1 MPVTR
6 CAPVVNRI
14 RLSTPYVNFNSR
26 PSPADCDQPDL
37 SISSSKKQISH
48 LSDLEIKD
56 KFTTSTWACY
66 CHGFGSR
73 HGDDLAPFSLWD
85 PIKEEFRYPTE
96 DEGNWI
102 SKTYN
107 ATCWETAWP
116 KLRIFTKT
124 PPSPV
129 PLTVGCVAANFLP
142 PLDHFLDTV
151 EDSDSITTPYVNP
164 RGTDPLRPL
173 QIPRWR
179 LPTASQWEMVANC
192 VCSLV
197 NVAVITFYG
206 GILHVEIPQDGREY
220 LARSLPP
227 RIGGMTAFYH
237 HQSKSYWGNLESQT
251 IERVI
256 DPLRECESGPR
267 EDTTDYLS
275 QGQFGPGVRVESSVA
290 TDVGPYAT
298 LSRATTAGV
307 LLRNT
312 SGLERVTV
320 ACHGFREA
328 NAVYHPTNSQHCI
341 GEVHERI
348 QAYDWGLVKLAP
360 SAAFTNKSY
369 FQAQPPKRLLQY
381 HELQHGEWCAADG
394 MSTGIIFLMVNGI
407 RSMPPPNP
415 TGHREKIHFADWNH
429 ETAFESIGPTGGKVK
444 EGLFGAPIVHD
455 DEGGGVA
462 GFFHLSNGRQ
472 SFSPILDNLINRG
485 WAIV

>member
-6 CAPVVNRI
+6 CSPVINRI

-26 PSPADCDQPDL
+26 PSPADRDQPDL

-48 LSDLEIKD
+48 LSDLELKD
-56 KFTTSTWACY
+56 KPTTSTWACY

-73 HGDDLAPFSLWD
+73 HRDDLAPFSLWD

-96 DEGNWI
+96 YEGNWI

-129 PLTVGCVAANFLP
+129 PLTVGCVAVNFLP
-142 PLDHFLDTV
+142 PLDHFLDSV
-151 EDSDSITTPYVNP
+151 DDFDSITTPYVNP

-173 QIPRWR
+173 KIPRWR
-179 LPTASQWEMVANC
+179 LPTAYQRETVADC

-197 NVAVITFYG
+197 NVAAITFYSG
-206 GILHVEIPQDGREY
+206 MLHVEIQQDGREY
-220 LARSLPP
+220 SARSLPP
-227 RIGGMTAFYH
+227 HIGGITVFYH

-256 DPLRECESGPR
+256 NPLRQGESGPR
-267 EDTTDYLS
+267 EDNTDYLS
-275 QGQFGPGVRVESSVA
+275 QGHLGPGVRVDPSVA

-312 SGLERVTV
+312 GGLERVTV
-320 ACHGFREA
+320 ACHGFPEA

-341 GEVHERI
+341 GEVHERM

-360 SAAFTNKSY
+360 SATFTNKSY
-369 FQAQPPKRLLQY
+369 FQAPPPKRLLKY
-381 HELQHGEWCAADG
+381 HELQYGEWCAADG

-415 TGHREKIHFADWNH
+415 PGHCEEIKFTNWKH
-429 ETAFESIGPTGGKVK
+429 EMAFESIGPTGGKVK
-444 EGLFGAPIVHD
+444 EGLCGAPIVHD

-462 GFFHLSNGRQ
+462 GFFHLTNGRQ
-472 SFSPILDNLINRG
+472 SFSPILDKLINQG